1 VNGQFVRCALGELK
15 MKKLLG
21 LGLLLVGLSAF
32 VSRTMAEEAAVPL
45 DAAPQPSVLAD
56 PATPLDPP
64 VVPPSVAPDPQARGL
79 DLNEDGTLTAK
90 VDFIEAGTLKLRPIP
105 GATVS
110 FVQNRKVAAQART
123 DKEGSLTVD
132 GLKAWGVY
140 SVFVNHPDW
149 FAAFS
154 IYVRPFGTQ
163 QPTEAEKPVANKGP
177 KQNQLAFTSDTQLV
191 QDQSLMA
198 AATGGPV
205 QAVPLGDFQTYM
217 GQSEETSDALGAAPI
232 SGPAGMGGGAGGGAG
247 GGGAAG
253 GMGGAIGAAALAAG
267 IAAIASENNN
277 NPPPSSPSTPSP

>member
-1 VNGQFVRCALGELK
+1 

-32 VSRTMAEEAAVPL
+32 VGRAMAEEAAVPA
-45 DAAPQPSVLAD
+45 DAVPQPSILAD
-56 PATPLDPP
+56 PAAPP
-64 VVPPSVAPDPQARGL
+64 VIPPAVTPDPQARGL

-105 GATVS
+105 NATVS

-123 DKEGSLTVD
+123 DKDGSLTVE

-149 FAAFS
+149 FAAFA
-154 IYVRPFGTQ
+154 IYVRPHGTQ
-163 QPTEAEKPVANKGP
+163 QPIEAEKPVASDGP
-177 KQNQLAFTSDTQLV
+177 ERNQLAFTSDALLV

-205 QAVPLGDFQTYM
+205 QAVPLGDFQTFM
-217 GQSEETSDALGAAPI
+217 GQGEQPTSDALGAAPI
-232 SGPAGMGGGAGGGAG
+232 SGPAGMGGAGGGAGG

-267 IAAIASENNN
+267 IAAIAAENNN
-277 NPPPSSPSTPSP
+277 NPPPSSPSSP